1 MGKIDKIE
9 ENRYLFLIQPENQYR
24 EEVVCI
30 LPQPFFFSEIG
41 EKLSPDVWNSLT
53 YGNDRM

>member
-9 ENRYLFLIQPENQYR
+9 ENRYLFLIQPENEYR

-30 LPQPFFFSEIG
+30 LSPSFCFSEVG
-41 EKLSPDVWNSLT
+41 EKLSPDVWNSLA
-53 YGNDRM
+53 YGNDRI

>member
-30 LPQPFFFSEIG
+30 LPQPFFFQKL
-41 EKLSPDVWNSLT
+41 EKN
-53 YGNDRM
+53 